1 MKKKQTS
8 KQQRELYIKKLLKEK
23 TLAAKAEIEKH
34 TNDYKEEVKKAVLTA
49 IVAAF
54 SFLMALEWREVIKNY
69 VNSLLELTSIQGDV
83 ASASIITLLG
93 VLGILIFTKVLGAK
107 EEKGAKK

>member
-1 MKKKQTS
+1 MKKLTNKKQL
-8 KQQRELYIKKLLKEK
+8 ELIIKKLLKEK
-23 TLAAKAEIEKH
+23 TLVAKAEIEKH

-49 IVAAF
+49 VVAAF

-83 ASASIITLLG
+83 ASASIITLLS
-93 VLGILIFTKVLGAK
+93 VLAILIFTKVLGVK
-107 EEKGAKK
+107 EVKDEK